1 MKTLPI
7 RVRLTLWYSLIL
19 VLALA
24 AFGAVA
30 NFVMTHSIR
39 RSIDAGLSQKAE
51 GIRGI
56 IERTAPE
63 GLDELRDELSEY
75 DQGQS
80 GHGLLRVA
88 DASGQVIYASP
99 GLETLSSDEQG
110 ARDGKPFS
118 EHLHGSRYRVLRET
132 IRAGGATYDLEV
144 STYTQDFDS
153 AIEGFRDVLFSLAPL
168 VLVLASLGGYWMSR
182 RALAPV
188 DEIIRAARSI
198 GISSLSERLTV
209 PRTGDELER
218 LGGTLNEML
227 GRLEASVQRIIR
239 FTADASHE
247 LRTPVSVI
255 RTNAEVTLRK
265 SRTDAEYREALQQ
278 ILQQSEEVSRL
289 IEQLLDLARADSGA
303 AALSMVRADLRDPVE
318 RASRHARVL
327 ADAKQLKTSTQLPE
341 TPLYVQGDPAA
352 LERLFL
358 ILLDNAVKFTPAGG
372 NIDLR
377 LYSRDGTAVVEIQDT
392 GIGVAQEELDH
403 IFERFYQADR
413 SRSRGNGGS
422 GLGLAIGRWIAQ
434 SHGGSIIAES
444 EPGKGS
450 TFRVSLPLA
459 NA

>member
-30 NFVMTHSIR
+30 NFVMTRSIR
-39 RSIDAGLSQKAE
+39 RSIDAGLRQRVE

-56 IERTAPE
+56 IDRTAPE
-63 GLDELRDELSEY
+63 GLAELRDELNEY
-75 DQGQS
+75 DEGQNGR
-80 GHGLLRVA
+80 GHLRVA
-88 DASGQVIYASP
+88 DAAGRIIYSSP
-99 GLETLSSDEQG
+99 GVETLSEEEQR
-110 ARDGKPFS
+110 AENGKPFT
-118 EHLHGSRYRVLRET
+118 EHLGEARFRVLRQSVT
-132 IRAGGATYDLEV
+132 AAGATYDVEV
-144 STYTQDFDS
+144 SVYTQDFDS
-153 AIEGFRDVLFSLAPL
+153 AIEGFHRVLFSMAPL
-168 VLVLASLGGYWMSR
+168 VLILASLGGYWMSR

-198 GISSLSERLTV
+198 GVNSLSERLTV

-218 LGGTLNEML
+218 LASTLNEML

-265 SRTDAEYREALQQ
+265 SRSDAEYREALQQ

-289 IEQLLDLARADSGA
+289 IEQMLDLARADSGA
-303 AALSMVRADLRDPVE
+303 AALSMVRADLREPVE
-318 RASRHARVL
+318 RAARHARVL

-341 TPLYVQGDPAA
+341 APLFVQGDPAA

-358 ILLDNAVKFTPAGG
+358 ILLDNAVKFTPGG
-372 NIDLR
+372 GTIEVELTT
-377 LYSRDGTAVVEIQDT
+377 RDGMAVVEVRDT

-434 SHGGSIIAES
+434 SHGGSITAES

-450 TFRVSLPLA
+450 AFRVSLPLA
-459 NA
+459 S

>member
-7 RVRLTLWYSLIL
+7 RARLTLWYSLIL

-24 AFGAVA
+24 AFGGVA
-30 NFVMTHSIR
+30 NFVMTHTIR
-39 RSIDAGLSQKAE
+39 RSIDAGLNQKAE

-56 IERTAPE
+56 IERTLPE
-63 GLDELRDELSEY
+63 GLDELRDELSEF

-80 GHGLLRVA
+80 GRGHLRVA
-88 DASGQVIYASP
+88 DASGRVIYASP
-99 GLETLSSDEQG
+99 GLEDLSEGEQQ
-110 ARDGKPFS
+110 ARSGQPFT
-118 EHLHGSRYRVLRET
+118 EHLHGVKYRVLRQSVHA
-132 IRAGGATYDLEV
+132 AGAAYDVEV
-144 STYTQDFDS
+144 SAYMQDFDS
-153 AIEGFRDVLFSLAPL
+153 AIEGFRGVLFSLAPL
-168 VLVLASLGGYWMSR
+168 VLILASLGGYWMSR

-188 DEIIRAARSI
+188 DEIISAARSI
-198 GISSLSERLTV
+198 GVNSLSERLTV

-218 LGGTLNEML
+218 LAGTLNEML

-265 SRTDAEYREALQQ
+265 SRPEAEYREALQQ
-278 ILQQSEEVSRL
+278 ILEQSEEVSRL

-303 AALSMVRADLRDPVE
+303 AALSMVRADLREPVE
-318 RASRHARVL
+318 RASRHAGIL
-327 ADAKQLKTSTQLPE
+327 AEAKQVKTSTQLPDA
-341 TPLYVQGDPAA
+341 PLYVQGDPAA

-372 NIDLR
+372 EINVQLS
-377 LYSRDGTAVVEIQDT
+377 SRDAAAVVEVHDT

-434 SHGGSIIAES
+434 SHGGSIAAES

-450 TFRVSLPLA
+450 TFRVSLPLVQ
-459 NA
+459 